1 MLLPLL
7 LFEGQRWLSRHPQ
20 INASNKNIQ
29 DIDTGLD
36 FILKLKPVSYQMK
49 NLADNRLN
57 WGFIAQDIEK
67 LVGEENA
74 ILTIGGD
81 EDRTLGLRYT
91 DFVAPLVKAVQEQQ
105 QEIEDLQKELLKSK
119 SQVES
124 LEAFVENLKNES
136 SEMALM
142 KEELEKIK
150 KVLGLEAKAT
160 TKLK

>member
-1 MLLPLL
+1 
-7 LFEGQRWLSRHPQ
+7 
-20 INASNKNIQ
+20 
-29 DIDTGLD
+29 
-36 FILKLKPVSYQMK
+36 
-49 NLADNRLN
+49 
-57 WGFIAQDIEK
+57 
-67 LVGEENA
+67 
-74 ILTIGGD
+74 
-81 EDRTLGLRYT
+81 
-91 DFVAPLVKAVQEQQ
+91 
-105 QEIEDLQKELLKSK
+105 LKSK